1 MSDLNTFVR
10 GLIFCQNTEE
20 RIKCYDY
27 IYHML
32 LGTTSYERDANLK
45 QVQGIMKD
53 LVNEQISD
61 KLLVPIVY
69 LIECAQKMVE
79 IAEPVCDTELALFY
93 TTDLLSPWNN

>member
-32 LGTTSYERDANLK
+32 LGTTSYEPDANLK

-53 LVNEQISD
+53 LVQEKISA
-61 KLLVPIVY
+61 KLLGPIVY

-79 IAEPVCDTELALFY
+79 TAEPVCDTELAWFY
-93 TTDLLSPWNN
+93 NTEALSPWNN

>member
-1 MSDLNTFVR
+1 MSDLNTLVR
-10 GLIFCQNTEE
+10 DLTFHLNTEH

-27 IYHML
+27 LYHML
-32 LGTTSYERDANLK
+32 LGTTPCERDANLK

-53 LVNEQISD
+53 LVQEKISA
-61 KLLVPIVY
+61 KLLGPIVY

-79 IAEPVCDTELALFY
+79 TAEPVCDTELSLFY